1 MYNTEKFD
9 LMSLDEKHEYF
20 MEITTIMR
28 KNGVFKKWYQLAEML
43 FVSPNQISGAKN
55 KNAEYLTSSLLV
67 KISDFFD
74 KNNDKQSVIVTDSPG
89 SNVVNG
95 NNNNVEIS
103 APKTTA
109 MAMPNPNVK
118 FVPTIPIHA
127 YRAVNFDVME
137 YFKDTHDDVRMS
149 PIVMQFPGTDCY
161 YFVNSEDMSPNL
173 RTNDLLCLSKLPD
186 EAKVTNGD
194 ICILNTRYQGM
205 LERFV
210 YDDGD
215 ALILKSTQPRWTD
228 MRIPKDEIFN
238 IFRILGGIRTN
249 I

>member
-1 MYNTEKFD
+1 
-9 LMSLDEKHEYF
+9 MSKF
-20 MEITTIMR
+20 MEIEQKTRIIKDSFETLRARRIVKTQGDFAELLGISAKSLSAA
-28 KNGVFKKWYQLAEML
+28 KNGVDGYCTDSLISKIQGLMKEYDRS
-43 FVSPNQISGAKN
+43 VS
-55 KNAEYLTSSLLV
+55 
-67 KISDFFD
+67 
-74 KNNDKQSVIVTDSPG
+74 VTNSPG

-95 NNNNVEIS
+95 DNNNVEFSGEKKMS
-103 APKTTA
+103 AFASPYHN
-109 MAMPNPNVK
+109 MRC
-118 FVPTIPIHA
+118 VPTIPIHA

-137 YFKDTHDDVRMS
+137 YFKQTHDDLRMS

-173 RTNDLLCLSKLPD
+173 RTNDLLCLSRLPD

-194 ICILNTRYQGM
+194 ICIVNTKFQGI

-215 ALILKSTQPRWTD
+215 CLILKAAQPRWTD
-228 MRIPKDEIFN
+228 MRIPKEEIFN

>member
-1 MYNTEKFD
+1 MNTIKFATISEKY
-9 LMSLDEKHEYF
+9 EYLYDSF
-20 MEITTIMR
+20 RTLQTRGVVKTWQEFAELLHINRGTLSSA
-28 KNGVFKKWYQLAEML
+28 KNGNPK
-43 FVSPNQISGAKN
+43 
-55 KNAEYLTSSLLV
+55 YLTDSL
-67 KISDFFD
+67 ID
-74 KNNDKQSVIVTDSPG
+74 KVQEFMKRQERNVSVIDSPG

-95 NNNNVEIS
+95 DNNNVAIS

>member
-1 MYNTEKFD
+1 MKKNMNTADK
-9 LMSLDEKHEYF
+9 
-20 MEITTIMR
+20 MR
-28 KNGVFKKWYQLAEML
+28 IFEDSFSALRAKGIVKTYQDFANILGVSKNSISEAKNGNER
-43 FVSPNQISGAKN
+43 
-55 KNAEYLTSSLLV
+55 YLTESLIS
-67 KISDFFD
+67 KIQGFMREQDR
-74 KNNDKQSVIVTDSPG
+74 SVQVVHSPG

-95 NNNNVEIS
+95 DNNNVEFSGNKKMS
-103 APKTTA
+103 AFASPYHN
-109 MAMPNPNVK
+109 MRC
-118 FVPTIPIHA
+118 VPTIPIHA

-137 YFKDTHDDVRMS
+137 YFNETHDDLRMS

-173 RTNDLLCLSKLPD
+173 RTNDLLCLSRLPD

-194 ICILNTRYQGM
+194 ICIVNTKFQGI

-215 ALILKSTQPRWTD
+215 CLILKAAQPRWTD